1 MVVIE
6 TNVYAWVCGIKFALF
21 FVRGM
26 FASDRKKDAW
36 ISQRTWKWL
45 RNTKNCGVIKLTLLQ
60 SWQLGVRGIEMKAK
74 NVLPFGQHSDKRT
87 QIRYF
92 YLQNIAKN
100 FIHQMCSAAKYHGK

>member
-45 RNTKNCGVIKLTLLQ
+45 RNTKKL
-60 SWQLGVRGIEMKAK
+60 WCY
-74 NVLPFGQHSDKRT
+74 
-87 QIRYF
+87 QID
-92 YLQNIAKN
+92 LT
-100 FIHQMCSAAKYHGK
+100 SELAAWGAWYWNESEERATVWPAQW